1 MASEKIL
8 RRPAVQEIVG
18 LSRSAL
24 YELIAAGEFPRPLRL
39 GKRAVG
45 WRASE
50 VAAWIETRRSS
61 VG

>member
-1 MASEKIL
+1 MQHERIL
-8 RRPAVQEIVG
+8 RRPAVQDAIG

-24 YELIAAGEFPRPLRL
+24 YELISRGEFPRPVRL

-50 VAAWIETRRSS
+50 VAAWIETRQSS